1 MAMTVTSLDNLRYKS
16 NITSIRLINKVVEKF
31 CAALTQHLRETV
43 EDCMLCDQWGEYCE
57 YSFPSLFITP
67 VVGEWQEGEGQL
79 LSFVTPHLDKFQAVK
94 KKKKTV
100 SHQRQNPECTVSG
113 KDGGVEFFG
122 SDVSGSWQSLYK
134 LPPDSRPLVEDC
146 AWGNSYKQTQS
157 AP

>member
-94 KKKKTV
+94 KKKKNCITSASKPWMYSLWQGRRSRV
-100 SHQRQNPECTVSG
+100 LWLRRFWQLAVPVQAAPGQQTSSG
-113 KDGGVEFFG
+113 GLCMG
-122 SDVSGSWQSLYK
+122 Q
-134 LPPDSRPLVEDC
+134 
-146 AWGNSYKQTQS
+146 
-157 AP
+157 